1 MREKT
6 IFITGGAKRIGASIA
21 NYFHAKNFK
30 IVIHYNK
37 SKEEVNKLSQELNE
51 KENGSCKILQ
61 ADFSLKDSV
70 SNTIEQF
77 YSLSDRIDVLV
88 NNASS
93 FYPTPIQEA
102 SEEQWKNLLD
112 TNATTPLFLIQGF
125 KKGLQES
132 GGNVINISDSLAS
145 KGIKNYSLY
154 SSAKGALETLTK
166 SLAKEL
172 APEIRINA
180 VAPGAILWPEDE
192 EINEETKNSILEK
205 VNLRRIGDPKDI
217 ASAVYFLTQA
227 SYITGQ
233 VLKVDGGRSVI

>member
-30 IVIHYNK
+30 IFIHYNK

-125 KKGLQES
+125 QKGLQES
-132 GGNVINISDSLAS
+132 GGSVINISDSLAS

-180 VAPGAILWPEDE
+180 VALGAILWPEDE

-205 VNLRRIGDPKDI
+205 VDLRRIGDPKDI

>member
-30 IVIHYNK
+30 IFIHYNK

-125 KKGLQES
+125 QKGLQES
-132 GGNVINISDSLAS
+132 GGSVINISDSLAS

-205 VNLRRIGDPKDI
+205 VDLRRIGDPKDI

>member
-30 IVIHYNK
+30 IFIHYNK

-125 KKGLQES
+125 QNGLQES
-132 GGNVINISDSLAS
+132 GGSVINISDSLAS

-180 VAPGAILWPEDE
+180 VALGAILWPEDE

-205 VNLRRIGDPKDI
+205 VDLRRIGDPKDI

>member
-30 IVIHYNK
+30 IFIHYNK

-93 FYPTPIQEA
+93 FYPTPIQES

-125 KKGLQES
+125 QKGLQES
-132 GGNVINISDSLAS
+132 GGSVINISDSLAS

-205 VNLRRIGDPKDI
+205 VDLRRIGDPKDI

>member
-30 IVIHYNK
+30 IFIHYNK

-112 TNATTPLFLIQGF
+112 TNATTPLFLIKGF

-154 SSAKGALETLTK
+154 SSTKGALETLTK

-205 VNLRRIGDPKDI
+205 VDLRRIGDPKDI

>member
-51 KENGSCKILQ
+51 KEKGSCKTLQ

-125 KKGLQES
+125 QKGLQES
-132 GGNVINISDSLAS
+132 GG
-145 KGIKNYSLY
+145 GILDPQSPFQVVVAHPNY
-154 SSAKGALETLTK
+154 
-166 SLAKEL
+166 
-172 APEIRINA
+172 P
-180 VAPGAILWPEDE
+180 V
-192 EINEETKNSILEK
+192 
-205 VNLRRIGDPKDI
+205 
-217 ASAVYFLTQA
+217 
-227 SYITGQ
+227 
-233 VLKVDGGRSVI
+233 

>member
-1 MREKT
+1 MKYKALLFGSIGT
-6 IFITGGAKRIGASIA
+6 IIETSDIQRKSFNNAFKESGLNWYWDEIDYKNLLQKSGGAKRIGASIA

-37 SKEEVNKLSQELNE
+37 SQEEVNKLSQELNE
-51 KENGSCKILQ
+51 KEKGSCKTLQ

-125 KKGLQES
+125 QKGLQES
-132 GGNVINISDSLAS
+132 SGSVINISDSLAS
-145 KGIKNYSLY
+145 KGIKNYS
-154 SSAKGALETLTK
+154 G
-166 SLAKEL
+166 
-172 APEIRINA
+172 
-180 VAPGAILWPEDE
+180 
-192 EINEETKNSILEK
+192 NS
-205 VNLRRIGDPKDI
+205 VN
-217 ASAVYFLTQA
+217 
-227 SYITGQ
+227 
-233 VLKVDGGRSVI
+233 